1 MAFSNILL
9 PMCCPM
15 LLHFNYAVNEETT
28 TEFNEWK
35 RMKIYRYIFFYLL
48 IIENSRVENQPTLF
62 LSTQRLNCDR
72 HYFPIRVDH
81 RISRVPP
88 FNWSISRKVMRVLL
102 SKGPIHCLVYLCAIG
117 TRASKNTQFT
127 TENIKENVIHRYDRQ
142 CLVYW
147 IILEN

>member
-1 MAFSNILL
+1 MLPHVVAFQLRWKWKNDNWIQIIL
-9 PMCCPM
+9 PS
-15 LLHFNYAVNEETT
+15 
-28 TEFNEWK
+28 EWK
-35 RMKIYRYIFFYLL
+35 CLL
-48 IIENSRVENQPTLF
+48 MIENSRVENQPTLF
-62 LSTQRLNCDR
+62 LSTQRLNCDG

-81 RISRVPP
+81 RISRIPL
-88 FNWSISRKVMRVLL
+88 FNWSIPRKVMRVLL

-142 CLVYW
+142 YLVYW

>member
-1 MAFSNILL
+1 MAFPNIML
-9 PMCCPM
+9 PMFCPM
-15 LLHFNYAVNEETT
+15 LLHFNYAVNKKTT
-28 TEFNEWK
+28 IEFRLYCQANEN
-35 RMKIYRYIFFYLL
+35 YLL

-72 HYFPIRVDH
+72 HYFPIGVDH
-81 RISRVPP
+81 RISRIPP

-142 CLVYW
+142 
-147 IILEN
+147 